1 MTFIKLNPSRELFRD
16 QVIPS
21 HLSSLFDSVLND
33 GLGKF
38 ERNVFFTPRV
48 DILENEKQY
57 EVHMALPGLKK
68 EEISIEIEKNVLSI
82 SGERKMASDRKED
95 KYHTVENF
103 YGKFSRSFTL
113 PEQTDKENL
122 DAELNDGILKIRIP
136 KLEVKQN
143 RSNVVI
149 K

>member
-1 MTFIKLNPSRELFRD
+1 MTFIKLNPTRELFRD

-21 HLSSLFDSVLND
+21 HLTSLFDSVLND

-48 DILENEKQY
+48 DILENEKQF

-68 EEISIEIEKNVLSI
+68 EEIKIEVEKNVLSI
-82 SGERKMASDRKED
+82 SGERKMAADRKED
-95 KYHTVENF
+95 KFHTIENF
-103 YGKFSRSFTL
+103 YGKFSRNFTL
-113 PEQTDKENL
+113 PDHADKANL
-122 DAELNDGILKIRIP
+122 EAELTDGILKIRIP
-136 KLEVKQN
+136 KLELKQN